1 MAGKQ
6 VTELDAL
13 PSFTDTSLLPVHNG
27 AGLKKGLLSQLA
39 SYLGTKFSNPNLL
52 INPDFKINQRGSTSY
67 ESDTGT
73 TIKNVYSVDRW
84 SLYGHKLVVNS
95 DKSITL
101 TPTSYSNGTFS
112 QILEGAVEG
121 DVTIQVYVA
130 GISGSATV
138 LVTQSD
144 GTTTSTI
151 GNLKN
156 GLNVFHF
163 NKGIKKLY
171 IRALS
176 GTLTLKYA
184 KVEKGTVATS
194 FITPNMAEELAKCQY
209 YTVIFEPWRTILN
222 ANTDSSV
229 INIDTRCK
237 MRTKPTIS
245 YITLKSGT
253 ANQFNFVSILSS
265 KAYLALKTNNWTSF
279 IDSKNEVVVVN
290 TGSGISSGAFGQVT
304 FDNSLMLD
312 AEIY

>member
-6 VTELDAL
+6 VNELDVL
-13 PSFTDTSLLPVHNG
+13 PSFTDNSLLPVHNG

-39 SYLGTKFSNPNLL
+39 SYLGNKFSNPNLL
-52 INPDFKINQRGSTSY
+52 INPDFKINQRGSIIYT
-67 ESDTGT
+67 TGYT
-73 TIKNVYSVDRW
+73 VDRW
-84 SLYGHKLVVNS
+84 RITSATLNATTKTLSNS
-95 DKSITL
+95 NSA
-101 TPTSYSNGTFS
+101 SGTFLQS
-112 QILEGAVEG
+112 LENKPTGTFTVTLNVASVTG
-121 DVTIQVYVA
+121 TVKFSWKDGSTYKTGVTI
-130 GISGSATV
+130 S
-138 LVTQSD
+138 
-144 GTTTSTI
+144 
-151 GNLKN
+151 K
-156 GLNVFHF
+156 GLNTYTFTASSLTWV
-163 NKGIKKLY
+163 GIDIASGASVQLNYMKLEE
-171 IRALS
+171 S
-176 GTLTLKYA
+176 S
-184 KVEKGTVATS
+184 VATP
-194 FITPNMAEELAKCQY
+194 FIKPNKAEELAKCQY
-209 YTVIFEPWRTILN
+209 YTVVFEPWRTILN

>member
-27 AGLKKGLLSQLA
+27 TGLKKGLLSQLA
-39 SYLGTKFSNPNLL
+39 SYLGTKFGNPNLL
-52 INPDFKINQRGSTSY
+52 INPKFEINQRGSTTY
-67 ESDTGT
+67 TTGYT
-73 TIKNVYSVDRW
+73 VDRW
-84 SLYGHKLVVNS
+84 RVAGATLNAKTKTLSNPNS
-95 DKSITL
+95 AG
-101 TPTSYSNGTFS
+101 GTFLQS
-112 QILEGAVEG
+112 LENEPTGTFTVTLNVASVTGTVKFSWKDGSTYKTGAV
-121 DVTIQVYVA
+121 
-130 GISGSATV
+130 IS
-138 LVTQSD
+138 
-144 GTTTSTI
+144 
-151 GNLKN
+151 K
-156 GLNVFHF
+156 GLNTYTFTASSLTWV
-163 NKGIKKLY
+163 GIDVASGASIQLDYMKLEQG
-171 IRALS
+171 S
-176 GTLTLKYA
+176 
-184 KVEKGTVATS
+184 VATH
-194 FITPNMAEELAKCQY
+194 FVTPNKAEELAKCQY

-237 MRTKPTIS
+237 MRTKPTVS

-253 ANQFNFVSILSS
+253 QNQFNFVSILSS
-265 KAYLALKTNNWTSF
+265 KAYHALKTNNWTSF

>member
-1 MAGKQ
+1 MPGKQ

-39 SYLGTKFSNPNLL
+39 SYLGNKFSNPNLL
-52 INPDFKINQRGSTSY
+52 INPDFKINQRGSTIY
-67 ESDTGT
+67 TTGYT
-73 TIKNVYSVDRW
+73 VDRW
-84 SLYGHKLVVNS
+84 RITSATLNATTKTLSNS
-95 DKSITL
+95 NSA
-101 TPTSYSNGTFS
+101 SGTFLQS
-112 QILEGAVEG
+112 LENKPTGTFTVTL
-121 DVTIQVYVA
+121 DVTSVTGTVKFSWKDGSTYKTGVT
-130 GISGSATV
+130 IS
-138 LVTQSD
+138 
-144 GTTTSTI
+144 
-151 GNLKN
+151 K
-156 GLNVFHF
+156 GLNTYTFTASSLTWV
-163 NKGIKKLY
+163 GIDIASGASVQLNYMKLEE
-171 IRALS
+171 S
-176 GTLTLKYA
+176 S
-184 KVEKGTVATS
+184 VATP
-194 FITPNMAEELAKCQY
+194 FIKPNKAEELAKCQY
-209 YTVIFEPWRTILN
+209 YTVVFEPWRTILN

-265 KAYLALKTNNWTSF
+265 KAYFALKTNNWTSF
-279 IDSKNEVVVVN
+279 IDSKNEVIVVN

>member
-6 VTELDAL
+6 VNELDVL
-13 PSFTDTSLLPVHNG
+13 PSFTDNSLLPVHNG

-39 SYLGTKFSNPNLL
+39 SYLGNKFSNPNLL
-52 INPDFKINQRGSTSY
+52 INPDFEINQRGSTIY
-67 ESDTGT
+67 TTGYT
-73 TIKNVYSVDRW
+73 VDRW
-84 SLYGHKLVVNS
+84 RITSATLNATTKTLSNS
-95 DKSITL
+95 NSA
-101 TPTSYSNGTFS
+101 SGTFLQS
-112 QILEGAVEG
+112 LENKPTGTFTVTLNVASVTG
-121 DVTIQVYVA
+121 TVKFSWKDGSTYKTGVTI
-130 GISGSATV
+130 S
-138 LVTQSD
+138 
-144 GTTTSTI
+144 
-151 GNLKN
+151 K
-156 GLNVFHF
+156 GLNTYTFTASSLTWV
-163 NKGIKKLY
+163 GIDIASGASVQLNYMKLEE
-171 IRALS
+171 S
-176 GTLTLKYA
+176 S
-184 KVEKGTVATS
+184 VATP
-194 FITPNMAEELAKCQY
+194 FIKPNKAEELAKCQY
-209 YTVIFEPWRTILN
+209 YTVVFEPWRTILN

-253 ANQFNFVSILSS
+253 ANQLNFVSILSS

>member
-6 VTELDAL
+6 VNELDVL
-13 PSFTDTSLLPVHNG
+13 PSFTDNSLLPVHNG

-39 SYLGTKFSNPNLL
+39 SYLGNKFSNPNLL
-52 INPDFKINQRGSTSY
+52 INPDFKINQRGSTTY
-67 ESDTGT
+67 TTGYT
-73 TIKNVYSVDRW
+73 VDRW
-84 SLYGHKLVVNS
+84 RITSAALNATTKTLSNS
-95 DKSITL
+95 NSA
-101 TPTSYSNGTFS
+101 SGTFLQS
-112 QILEGAVEG
+112 LENKPTGTFTVTLNVASVTG
-121 DVTIQVYVA
+121 TVKFSWKDGSTYKTGVTI
-130 GISGSATV
+130 S
-138 LVTQSD
+138 
-144 GTTTSTI
+144 
-151 GNLKN
+151 K
-156 GLNVFHF
+156 GLNTYTFTASSLTWV
-163 NKGIKKLY
+163 GIDIASGASVQLNYMKLEE
-171 IRALS
+171 S
-176 GTLTLKYA
+176 S
-184 KVEKGTVATS
+184 VATP
-194 FITPNMAEELAKCQY
+194 FIKPNKAEELAKCQY
-209 YTVIFEPWRTILN
+209 YTVVFEPWRTILN

>member
-6 VTELDAL
+6 VNELDAL
-13 PSFTDTSLLPVHNG
+13 PSFTDNSLLPVHNG

-39 SYLGTKFSNPNLL
+39 SYLGNKFSNPNLL
-52 INPDFKINQRGSTSY
+52 INPDFKINQRGSTTY
-67 ESDTGT
+67 TTGYT
-73 TIKNVYSVDRW
+73 VDRW
-84 SLYGHKLVVNS
+84 RITSATLNATTKTLSNS
-95 DKSITL
+95 NSA
-101 TPTSYSNGTFS
+101 SGTFLQS
-112 QILEGAVEG
+112 LENKPTGTFTVTLNVASVTG
-121 DVTIQVYVA
+121 TVKFSWKDGSTYKTGVTISKGFNTYTFTASSLTWV
-130 GISGSATV
+130 GIDIASGASV
-138 LVTQSD
+138 Q
-144 GTTTSTI
+144 
-151 GNLKN
+151 
-156 GLNVFHF
+156 LNYM
-163 NKGIKKLY
+163 KLEE
-171 IRALS
+171 S
-176 GTLTLKYA
+176 S
-184 KVEKGTVATS
+184 VATP
-194 FITPNMAEELAKCQY
+194 FIKPNKAEELAKCQY
-209 YTVIFEPWRTILN
+209 YTVVFEPWRTILN

-253 ANQFNFVSILSS
+253 ANQFNFVSILSP